1 VLAGLR
7 RQASPGGDR
16 TELFNGSEI
25 LWRPAHEVDRYR
37 GLNLSWFW
45 LDEAP
50 YCGYEAWRILK
61 ATLRPRGWPTMGWA
75 TGTPLGQD
83 GYALDFE
90 LARKPRHRLFRA
102 STSDNAAHLPRT
114 FVEDLGYSG
123 DLADQE
129 IEGLFV
135 AFSGLVYRFL
145 RDVHVRSRSA
155 VSAVGS
161 ERVTPA
167 VGPLEHGVGSRAA
180 ASASAVN
187 GWSEFKRVIG
197 AIDWGY
203 TNPTAA
209 VVFGL
214 DADSRAWQVGEY
226 YARRASLHDERL
238 PAIVELSR
246 KHQVAAWYC
255 DSEDPG
261 NIGELNAA
269 LARGGLQTRATP
281 AQKGPG
287 SVADGIQTVTRLLAV
302 RSDGLPGLLVDPSC
316 VNTIAEYGMYRYP
329 AAPEGTALTR
339 DPRDE
344 PVKLADHAMDATRF
358 ALHDELG
365 WSYCCAGL
373 CATAPTRFCHTTVAR
388 VATASSLKR
397 AANVSTAT
405 SSALAMP
412 SDSRTARMYRWR
424 MNSTALDA
432 HRLLASAL
440 DLRMTFGYTL
450 R

>member
-1 VLAGLR
+1 VQCLAERIEEAVARLRLVQAQAWADHDADEARERLVLGLVGAPTYPNLRDFAQRTFFELAPAGFIVEHNR
-7 RQASPGGDR
+7 AENR
-16 TELFNGSEI
+16 TTIANGAEI

-50 YCGYEAWRILK
+50 YCGYEAWRVLK
-61 ATLRPRGWPTMGWA
+61 ATLRQPGWPTRAWA
-75 TGTPLGQD
+75 TGTPVGVD
-83 GYALDFE
+83 GYARDFE
-90 LARKPRHRLFRA
+90 LERKPRHALFRA
-102 STSDNAAHLPRT
+102 STRENAENLPDT
-114 FVEDLGYSG
+114 FIEDLGYSG

-135 AFSGLVYRFL
+135 AFSGLVYRFQ
-145 RDVHVRSRSA
+145 RDVHVRCRPPA
-155 VSAVGS
+155 SAVGS
-161 ERVTPA
+161 ERDAPS
-167 VGPLEHGVGSRAA
+167 VGPVGSDGSLMAA
-180 ASASAVN
+180 GSGLAVN
-187 GWSEFKRVIG
+187 GWSDFKRVIG
-197 AIDWGY
+197 GIDWGY

-214 DADSRAWQVGEY
+214 DSDSRAWQLAEY
-226 YARRASLHDERL
+226 YARRASLHDDRL

-246 KHQVAAWYC
+246 KHQVAVWYC

-269 LARGGLQTRATP
+269 LARAGLQTRATA

-329 AAPEGTALTR
+329 AAPAEGVTIRR

-344 PVKLADHAMDATRF
+344 PVKLADHAMDATRY
-358 ALHDELG
+358 ALHGELG
-365 WSYCCAGL
+365 EAARTEAYLAEMQSRLAGVRG
-373 CATAPTRFCHTTVAR
+373 A
-388 VATASSLKR
+388 
-397 AANVSTAT
+397 
-405 SSALAMP
+405 
-412 SDSRTARMYRWR
+412 
-424 MNSTALDA
+424 
-432 HRLLASAL
+432 
-440 DLRMTFGYTL
+440 
-450 R
+450 